1 MAVGLMSL
9 SSNWVQ
15 SFGTSVVRVVECDV
29 PAGSLLD
36 RRMLDA
42 AYFSDSY
49 RAPLCKGQASMA
61 DIFFGL
67 FGHSPIWIKTLLL
80 IRNRIAS
87 GFGLDVPKSSDIL
100 HPIQQAHYQVGD
112 TIGPWPIFLL
122 TDNELIAGRD
132 NKHLDFRL
140 SLLRELHD
148 GKPSVVVSTICDVH
162 NVLGKIYLFFIV
174 PFHKWGV
181 KKLIEAAVISGRL

>member
-1 MAVGLMSL
+1 MSL
-9 SSNWVQ
+9 SSDWVQ
-15 SFGTSVVRVVECDV
+15 SFGKYIVSVTECDV
-29 PAGSLLD
+29 PASSSLD

-49 RAPLCKGQASMA
+49 RAPLRKGQASMA

-67 FGHSPIWIKTLLL
+67 FGHSPVWIKTLLL
-80 IRNRIAS
+80 IRNRIAC

-100 HPIQQAHYQVGD
+100 QPIQQARYQVRD

-122 TDNELIAGRD
+122 TDNELIAERD

-148 GKPSVVVSTICDVH
+148 GEPSVVVSTICNVH

-181 KKLIEAAVISGRL
+181 KTLIGAAVIAGRL